1 VTLALLFLAAAVV
14 LTVISLQDGRKQE
27 TLVGGSPAIGS
38 STPSPTPGGPDASD
52 ASADGVS
59 GDDSTDGT
67 SDGVTCVLADSG
79 GMTCPRRFTIEGSSV
94 GLYPGATVQLPLRIE
109 NPNQED
115 LLVTAITVSVTETS
129 ASTCDVSNLQASDYS
144 GPGFMIRANDG
155 ASLSLSLTM
164 TREAPDP
171 CQGVTFT
178 LSYAGEAEPA

>member
-27 TLVGGSPAIGS
+27 TVGGSPAIGS
-38 STPSPTPGGPDASD
+38 STPSPTPGVPDASD
-52 ASADGVS
+52 ASA
-59 GDDSTDGT
+59 
-67 SDGVTCVLADSG
+67 DGVTCVLADSG
-79 GMTCPRRFTIEGSSV
+79 GMTCPRRFTVEGSSV

-144 GPGFMIRANDG
+144 GPGFIIRANDG

-171 CQGVTFT
+171 CQGVIFT
-178 LSYAGEAEPA
+178 LAYAGEAEPA